1 MTFLTFL
8 DIFTV
13 VIQVQELEE
22 EREAVTLDD
31 LLVNKYM
38 YCMFNIFFILFF
50 NIFYYIFQY
59 YLFIDVIYMTLYM

>member
-22 EREAVTLDD
+22 ERETVTLDD

-38 YCMFNIFFILFF
+38 YCMFNIFFLFYFSIFFILFF
-50 NIFYYIFQY
+50 NTTYS
-59 YLFIDVIYMTLYM
+59 LMLYT

>member
-38 YCMFNIFFILFF
+38 YCMFNIFLFYFSIFFIVFF
-50 NIFYYIFQY
+50 NTTYS
-59 YLFIDVIYMTLYM
+59 LMLIYT

>member
-22 EREAVTLDD
+22 ERETVTLDD

-38 YCMFNIFFILFF
+38 YCMFNIFFLFYF
-50 NIFYYIFQY
+50 
-59 YLFIDVIYMTLYM
+59 

>member
-13 VIQVQELEE
+13 VIQVQKLEE

-38 YCMFNIFFILFF
+38 YCMFNIFLFYFSIFFIVFF
-50 NIFYYIFQY
+50 NTTYS
-59 YLFIDVIYMTLYM
+59 LMLYT

>member
-38 YCMFNIFFILFF
+38 YCMFNIFLFYFSIFFIVFF
-50 NIFYYIFQY
+50 NTTYS
-59 YLFIDVIYMTLYM
+59 LMLYT

>member
-1 MTFLTFL
+1 MTLLTFL

-22 EREAVTLDD
+22 EREEVTLDD

-38 YCMFNIFFILFF
+38 YCMFNIFLFYFSIFFIVFF
-50 NIFYYIFQY
+50 NTTYS
-59 YLFIDVIYMTLYM
+59 LMLYT

>member
-13 VIQVQELEE
+13 VIQVQEHEE

-38 YCMFNIFFILFF
+38 YCMFNIFIFF
-50 NIFYYIFQY
+50 NTTYS
-59 YLFIDVIYMTLYM
+59 LMLYT